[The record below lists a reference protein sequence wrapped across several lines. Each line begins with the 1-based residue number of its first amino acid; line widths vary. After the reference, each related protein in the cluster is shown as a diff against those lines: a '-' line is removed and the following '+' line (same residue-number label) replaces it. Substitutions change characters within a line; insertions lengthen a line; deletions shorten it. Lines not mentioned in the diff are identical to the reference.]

1 MLKQRNMMLRLVI
14 SVLCLMPLSLLA
26 AQSSNCDKPR
36 NDFDGL
42 YCLNKVYQ
50 QADNELNATFQK
62 LSAQLNADGKA
73 RLKRGQLAWIRERN
87 EECSETRG
95 EAFLVNL
102 RCATETTVDRLNF
115 LQARY
120 RECVS
125 SGCRNS
131 LLDP

>member
-1 MLKQRNMMLRLVI
+1 MKKIVI
-14 SVLCLMPLSLLA
+14 SLLLA
-26 AQSSNCDKPR
+26 SGAGMALAAGNQCDKPR